1 MNAMNI
7 HTECKTRAILGF
19 MPLQNRAQRRM
30 TALVVCTLFIL
41 LSGTVVYGQEY
52 MRSDGTTGS
61 SKVALSEA
69 LPGEYDNAGTPDP
82 QYPPG
87 IMPEK
92 ALSVNP
98 TTVGSEM
105 PNLPPVPTYD
115 GNVNS
120 MSNVLPSSAAKEEH
134 SSILNLYN
142 APGSSSSAERY
153 EGMMISDVKIEGN
166 HQYSFEKI
174 VPYLKTRPGRPFS
187 KKILED
193 DVRRLIYSRMFVN
206 VETLFK
212 EVNNGAAVSLEVK
225 FRVSERR
232 TIQYIRYVGNEK
244 IRKKTLE
251 KEALLRVGGAIDP
264 SEVAS
269 AKERLEGFYRSKGFS
284 RATVMVVQGLKM
296 SDPGVIFQIN
306 EGPKQKVHWTSF
318 EGNTIVSDARLRT
331 QVQSK
336 HGFLWIFA
344 GELDYEKLDADIR
357 TLEDYY
363 KNLGFLDVRSGRE
376 VKFNSSEE
384 WADVV
389 FYIYEGKRYKIRDI
403 VIAGA
408 NSFTPEQ
415 LKELMEID
423 KGDYLNKP
431 KLARAMN
438 RIQGRYGTIGRVFAD
453 VKPDIRYLETPG
465 QCDVVVSIKEGDVYR
480 VGRVNVLIAGD
491 YPQTQIDT
499 VLNRMTVK
507 PGDIMDTNKIRA
519 SERRLKA
526 SQLFANDPQKGVSPS
541 IVYSPPEIKD
551 MEKRDG
557 ERMAEPITRPE
568 NSNSFR
574 GQSSEDEYRHVA
586 RFTPSAPT
594 SNQKTV
600 DVNYYGTWNESQQNV
615 EWQNVEMNSSDGAK
629 REILI
634 EDNRQEAAGS
644 SEQTD
649 YQTTRSSQLYAESFE
664 EYNKNSVQQEYAKE
678 DEQRRSQPH
687 FLGQN
692 GYQTTYGFDPFG
704 QPSVP
709 STRAE
714 VNQAVTASNASNQ
727 TLQQSVYNQPAY
739 AAPTTQTYT
748 PASANRTAVV
758 QNGWAPASNY
768 NGSAQG
774 LDSAPTTAQ
783 IAPYSGAVGQNI
795 YSDNLPMQ
803 PGIPAP
809 NSPTG
814 QSGSPYPAA
823 QSFDQSYSGNYYFQ
837 PPMDGPNTIPIAATL
852 EETRTGRMMFSVG
865 ISSESGLLGSVVIEE
880 QNFDWTR
887 WPRSCR
893 DWYNGVAFRG
903 RGQHFRIEASPGTNV
918 QRYSISFG
926 EPYLLNTDISW
937 DISGVYYERFYD
949 EWYEKRLGG
958 QTSLGYRFHKDLVGY
973 LTFRGYNI
981 HLYHPITP
989 TPPEL
994 ADALGSNALYGLGAK
1009 LVYDKRDSPYMAT
1022 EGWFMSAEVEQVFGS
1037 YTYPRA
1043 AFSVKKF
1050 IPLYERPDGSGRH
1063 VLSLKT
1069 SVDWTD
1075 VDTPIYEHYFT
1086 GGISTIRG
1094 FRYRKATVRDMGVP
1108 VGGYTQVL
1116 ACAEYLF
1123 PITADDMVKGVIFC
1137 DTGTSDYNF
1146 GSWKDRY
1153 RASVGFG
1160 FRITVP
1166 MMGSVPIALDFAF
1179 PVSKNDFDETEIFS
1193 FTMGGMF

>member
-7 HTECKTRAILGF
+7 HTDCKSRANFCIKRLF
-19 MPLQNRAQRRM
+19 YSVNYRFTLIVAS
-30 TALVVCTLFIL
+30 ALFIL
-41 LSGTVVYGQEY
+41 LNGTVLYSQEY
-52 MRSDGTTGS
+52 MRPDGTTGT
-61 SKVALSEA
+61 SKTVVSEA
-69 LPGEYDNAGTPDP
+69 LPGEYDNSGTPDP

-87 IMPEK
+87 IMPDK
-92 ALSVNP
+92 ALSVDP
-98 TTVGSEM
+98 TAIGDSS
-105 PNLPPVPTYD
+105 NLPPVPSFD
-115 GNVNS
+115 GDVNS
-120 MSNVLPSSAAKEEH
+120 MSNVLPSSAAKDDH
-134 SSILNLYN
+134 SSVLNLYN
-142 APGSSSSAERY
+142 APGSSSNADRY

-166 HQYSFEKI
+166 HQYTFEKI
-174 VPYLKTRPGRPFS
+174 VPYLKTRPGRQFS

-212 EVNNGAAVSLEVK
+212 EVNNGSSVSLEVK

-244 IRKKTLE
+244 IRKKILE

-269 AKERLEGFYRSKGFS
+269 AKERLEGFYRSKGFA
-284 RATVMVVQGLKM
+284 RATVTVVQGLKL

-363 KNLGFLDVRSGRE
+363 KNLGFLDVRIGRE

-389 FYIYEGKRYKIRDI
+389 FYIYEGKRYKIRDV

-415 LKELMEID
+415 LKALMEID
-423 KGDYLNKP
+423 KGDYLNKV
-431 KLARAMN
+431 KLTRAMN
-438 RIQGRYGTIGRVFAD
+438 KIQGRYGTIGRVFAE
-453 VKPDIRYLETPG
+453 VKPDVRYLETPG

-574 GQSSEDEYRHVA
+574 GQNGDGEYRHVA
-586 RFTPSAPT
+586 RFTPSAYAP

-600 DVNYYGTWNESQQNV
+600 DVNYYGTWNESEQSV
-615 EWQNVEMNSSDGAK
+615 EWQNVEMNSSDGAR
-629 REILI
+629 REIRN
-634 EDNRQEAAGS
+634 ESSDN
-644 SEQTD
+644 D
-649 YQTTRSSQLYAESFE
+649 YSDNSTFNADNSQLYTESFE
-664 EYNKNSVQQEYAKE
+664 EYNNNSVQQKYAKE
-678 DEQRRSQPH
+678 DEHLRSQPH
-687 FLGQN
+687 FLGQSD
-692 GYQTTYGFDPFG
+692 YQTTYGFDPFG

-714 VNQAVTASNASNQ
+714 VNQSVGSP
-727 TLQQSVYNQPAY
+727 TLQQSVYNQPVTS
-739 AAPTTQTYT
+739 APATQMYS

-758 QNGWAPASNY
+758 QNGWAPASGY
-768 NGSAQG
+768 NGDMTQG
-774 LDSAPTTAQ
+774 QSVMDSTPTAPQ
-783 IAPYSGAVGQNI
+783 LAPYSGAVGQNV

-814 QSGSPYPAA
+814 QAGSPYPAV
-823 QSFDQSYSGNYYFQ
+823 QTYDQTYSGNYYFQ
-837 PPMDGPNTIPIAATL
+837 SPIDGPNTIPVAATL
-852 EETRTGRMMFSVG
+852 EETRTGRMMFSIG

-880 QNFDWTR
+880 QNFDWMR

-958 QTSLGYRFHKDLVGY
+958 QTSFGYRFHKDLVGY

-981 HLYHPITP
+981 HLYHPVTP

-994 ADALGSNALYGLGAK
+994 EDALGSNALYGIGAK

-1022 EGWFMSAEVEQVFGS
+1022 EGWFMSAEIEQVFGS

-1043 AFSVKKF
+1043 SFSVKKF
-1050 IPLYERPDGSGRH
+1050 LPLYERPDGSGRH
-1063 VLSLKT
+1063 VLALKT

-1075 VDTPIYEHYFT
+1075 VDTPIYEHFFT

-1116 ACAEYLF
+1116 ACAEYMF

-1160 FRITVP
+1160 FRITIP

>member
-1 MNAMNI
+1 MNVMNI
-7 HTECKTRAILGF
+7 QTGCKTRFTLNF
-19 MPLQNRAQRRM
+19 RLL
-30 TALVVCTLFIL
+30 TAAVVAVLTLL
-41 LSGTVVYGQEY
+41 CGTTLYGQQY
-52 MRSDGTTGS
+52 MRPDGTTGS
-61 SKVALSEA
+61 SRVAIEEA
-69 LPGEYDNAGTPDP
+69 LPGEYDNDNVPDP

-92 ALSVNP
+92 ALSVDP
-98 TTVGSEM
+98 TAVGTDS
-105 PNLPPVPTYD
+105 PDLPPVPAYD

-120 MSNVLPSSAAKEEH
+120 MSNVLPSAAAKDDH
-134 SSILNLYN
+134 SSILNMYN

-153 EGMMISDVKIEGN
+153 EGLTIADVKIEGN

-174 VPYLKTRPGRPFS
+174 VPYLKTRPGRQFS

-212 EVNNGAAVSLEVK
+212 EVSNNGRVELEVK

-244 IRKKTLE
+244 IRKKYLE

-269 AKERLEGFYRSKGFS
+269 AKERIEGFYRSKGFS
-284 RATVMVVQGLKM
+284 RATVTVVQGLKM

-363 KNLGFLDVRSGRE
+363 KNLGFLDVRIGRE
-376 VKFNSSEE
+376 VKFNSSEQ

-389 FYIYEGKRYKIRDI
+389 FYIHEGKRYKIRDI

-423 KGDYLNKP
+423 KGDYLNKG
-431 KLARAMN
+431 KLTRAIN
-438 RIQGRYGTIGRVFAD
+438 KIQGRYGTIGRVFAD
-453 VKPDIRYLETPG
+453 VKPDVRYLETPG
-465 QCDVVVSIKEGDVYR
+465 QCDIVVSIKEGDVYR

-557 ERMAEPITRPE
+557 QRMAEPITRPE

-574 GQSSEDEYRHVA
+574 GQSSESEYRHVA
-586 RFTPSAPT
+586 HYTPTASAP

-615 EWQNVEMNSSDGAK
+615 EWQNVEMNSSDGVK
-629 REILI
+629 REIRN
-634 EDNRQEAAGS
+634 ESGDS
-644 SEQTD
+644 D
-649 YQTTRSSQLYAESFE
+649 YSFLENNSQLYSESFE
-664 EYNKNSVQQEYAKE
+664 EYNNNSVQQEYAKE

-687 FLGQN
+687 FLGQS

-714 VNQAVTASNASNQ
+714 VNQAVGSP
-727 TLQQSVYNQPAY
+727 TLQQSVYNQPVT
-739 AAPTTQTYT
+739 AAPATQMYA

-758 QNGWAPASNY
+758 QNNWTPANGY
-768 NGSAQG
+768 NSAAQG
-774 LDSAPTTAQ
+774 QSVLEPAPTGAQ
-783 IAPYSGAVGQNI
+783 LAPYSGAVGQNI

-837 PPMDGPNTIPIAATL
+837 SPIDGPNTIPIAASL
-852 EETRTGRMMFSVG
+852 EETRTGRMMFSIG

-981 HLYHPITP
+981 KLYHPISP

-994 ADALGSNALYGLGAK
+994 EDALGSNALYGIGAR

-1022 EGWFMSAEVEQVFGS
+1022 EGWYMSAEFEQVFGS

-1043 AFSVKKF
+1043 SFGVKKF

>member
-1 MNAMNI
+1 MNVMNMQSGS
-7 HTECKTRAILGF
+7 KTRLAFNFRL
-19 MPLQNRAQRRM
+19 L
-30 TALVVCTLFIL
+30 TL
-41 LSGTVVYGQEY
+41 LSGAVLTLLCSTPLYGQQY
-52 MRSDGTTGS
+52 MLPDGTTGT
-61 SKVALSEA
+61 SKIAVPEA
-69 LPGEYDNAGTPDP
+69 LPGEYDNSVPDP

-87 IMPEK
+87 IMPDK
-92 ALSVNP
+92 ALSLDP
-98 TTVGSEM
+98 TDVDSPGA
-105 PNLPPVPTYD
+105 LPPVPSFD
-115 GNVNS
+115 GSVNS
-120 MSNVLPSSAAKEEH
+120 TSDILPSAAAG
-134 SSILNLYN
+134 SGSDSILNLYN
-142 APGSSSSAERY
+142 APGSSTRAEKY
-153 EGMMISDVKIEGN
+153 EGMTISDVKIEGN
-166 HQYSFEKI
+166 RQYSFEKI
-174 VPYLKTRPGRPFS
+174 IPYLRTRPGRQFS

-212 EVNNGAAVSLEVK
+212 EVNNGNSISLEVK

-244 IRKKTLE
+244 IRKKILE

-284 RATVMVVQGLKM
+284 RATVTVVQGLKM

-336 HGFLWIFA
+336 HGFMWIFA

-363 KNLGFLDVRSGRE
+363 KNLGFLDVRIGRE

-389 FYIYEGKRYKIRDI
+389 FYIHAGKRYKIRDI

-423 KGDYLNKP
+423 KGDYLNKV
-431 KLARAMN
+431 KLTRAMN

-453 VKPDIRYLETPG
+453 VKPDVRYLETPG
-465 QCDVVVSIKEGDVYR
+465 QCDIVVSIKEGDVYR

-568 NSNSFR
+568 NSSSFR
-574 GQSSEDEYRHVA
+574 GQNSQSEYRNVA
-586 RFTPSAPT
+586 RYTSSAAP

-600 DVNYYGTWNESQQNV
+600 DVNYYGTWNESEQNV
-615 EWQNVEMNSSDGAK
+615 DWQNIEMNSSDGAK
-629 REILI
+629 REIRN
-634 EDNRQEAAGS
+634 DSADS
-644 SEQTD
+644 D
-649 YQTTRSSQLYAESFE
+649 YSDIDYNSRPANSNLYTESFE
-664 EYNKNSVQQEYAKE
+664 EYNNNSVQQEYAKE

-687 FLGQN
+687 FLGQS
-692 GYQTTYGFDPFG
+692 GQTSYGFDPFG
-704 QPSVP
+704 QPSIP

-714 VNQAVTASNASNQ
+714 VNQSVSSSNAYNP
-727 TLQQSVYNQPAY
+727 TLQQSVYNQPVTS
-739 AAPTTQTYT
+739 APATQTYT
-748 PASANRTAVV
+748 PASANRTSVA
-758 QNGWAPASNY
+758 QNNWTPASEY
-768 NGSAQG
+768 ADSAAQSQSV
-774 LDSAPTTAQ
+774 LDSAPTSPQ
-783 IAPYSGAVGQNI
+783 LAPYSGVLGQNV
-795 YSDNLPMQ
+795 YNDNLPMQ
-803 PGIPAP
+803 PGLPAP

-823 QSFDQSYSGNYYFQ
+823 QSFDQSYSGNYYYQ
-837 PPMDGPNTIPIAATL
+837 PIDGPNTIPIAATL
-852 EETRTGRMMFSVG
+852 EETRTGRMMFSIG

-880 QNFDWTR
+880 QNFDWMR

-937 DISGVYYERFYD
+937 DISGNYYERFYD
-949 EWYEKRLGG
+949 EWYESRLGG

-973 LTFRGYNI
+973 LMFRAYNI
-981 HLYHPITP
+981 KLYHPVTP

-994 ADALGSNALYGLGAK
+994 EDALGSNALYGVGAR

-1022 EGWFMSAEVEQVFGS
+1022 EGWYMAAEFEQVFGS

-1043 AFSVKKF
+1043 SFSIKKF

-1063 VLSLKT
+1063 VLSLKA

-1086 GGISTIRG
+1086 GGLSTIRG
-1094 FRYRKATVRDMGVP
+1094 FRYREATVRDMGVP

-1116 ACAEYLF
+1116 ASAEYMF
-1123 PITADDMVKGVIFC
+1123 PITADDMVKGVLFC

-1153 RASVGFG
+1153 RASLGFG
-1160 FRITVP
+1160 FRITIP

-1179 PVSKNDFDETEIFS
+1179 PVSKNDFDETEVFS
-1193 FTMGGMF
+1193 ITMGGMF

>member
-1 MNAMNI
+1 MSAMNI
-7 HTECKTRAILGF
+7 QTDCKTRAGKGVS
-19 MPLQNRAQRRM
+19 A
-30 TALVVCTLFIL
+30 LFITACL
-41 LSGTVVYGQEY
+41 MYFLINGTILYSQEY
-52 MRSDGTTGS
+52 MRPDGTIGT
-61 SKVALSEA
+61 SKAALSEA
-69 LPGEYDNAGTPDP
+69 LPGEYDNTNIPEP

-87 IMPEK
+87 IMPDK
-92 ALSVNP
+92 ALSVDP
-98 TTVGSEM
+98 TAISTTSD
-105 PNLPPVPTYD
+105 PLAPPPVPTYD

-120 MSNVLPSSAAKEEH
+120 MSNVLPSSAARNDN
-134 SSILNLYN
+134 SSILNLFN
-142 APGSSSSAERY
+142 APGSSSSADRY
-153 EGMMISDVKIEGN
+153 EGMTISDVKIEGN
-166 HQYSFEKI
+166 QQYPFEKI
-174 VPYLKTRPGRPFS
+174 VPYLQTRPGRQFS

-212 EVNNGAAVSLEVK
+212 EVSNGRHVELEVK

-244 IRKKTLE
+244 IRKKYLE

-269 AKERLEGFYRSKGFS
+269 AKERLEGFYRSKGFA
-284 RATVMVVQGLKM
+284 RATVTVVQGMKL
-296 SDPGVIFQIN
+296 SDPGIIFQIN

-344 GELDYEKLDADIR
+344 GELDYEKLDADVR

-363 KNLGFLDVRSGRE
+363 KNLGFLDVRIGRE

-389 FYIYEGKRYKIRDI
+389 FYIHEGKRYKIRDI

-423 KGDYLNKP
+423 KGDYLNKV
-431 KLARAMN
+431 KLTRAIN
-438 RIQGRYGTIGRVFAD
+438 KIQGRYGTIGRVFAD
-453 VKPDIRYLETPG
+453 VKPDVRYLETPG
-465 QCDVVVSIKEGDVYR
+465 QCDIVVSIKEGDVYR

-551 MEKRDG
+551 MENRDG
-557 ERMAEPITRPE
+557 QRMAEPITRPE

-574 GQSSEDEYRHVA
+574 GQDSQSEYRHVA
-586 RFTPSAPT
+586 HYTPSAP

-600 DVNYYGTWNESQQNV
+600 DVNYYGTWNDNSV
-615 EWQNVEMNSSDGAK
+615 EWQNVELNSSDGEK
-629 REILI
+629 REIRNESDDSDYSFI
-634 EDNRQEAAGS
+634 ENN
-644 SEQTD
+644 
-649 YQTTRSSQLYAESFE
+649 SQLYTESFE
-664 EYNKNSVQQEYAKE
+664 EYNNNSVQQEYAKE
-678 DEQRRSQPH
+678 DEQRRSNPR
-687 FLGQN
+687 FLGQS

-704 QPSVP
+704 QPLVP

-714 VNQAVTASNASNQ
+714 VNQAVAASSQSNP
-727 TLQQSVYNQPAY
+727 TLQQSVYNQPTY
-739 AAPTTQTYT
+739 AAPAPTQSYV
-748 PASANRTAVV
+748 PASANSTPVY
-758 QNGWAPASNY
+758 NNWTPAS
-768 NGSAQG
+768 GAVETSSQPVAQ
-774 LDSAPTTAQ
+774 L
-783 IAPYSGAVGQNI
+783 APYSGAVGQNI

-803 PGIPAP
+803 PGIPSP

-814 QSGSPYPAA
+814 QSGSPYPAV
-823 QSFDQSYSGNYYFQ
+823 QSFDQTYSGNYYYQ

-852 EETRTGRMMFSVG
+852 EETRTGRMMFSIG
-865 ISSESGLLGSVVIEE
+865 ISSESGLLGSIVIEE

-994 ADALGSNALYGLGAK
+994 EDALGSNALYGIGAR

-1043 AFSVKKF
+1043 SFSVKKF

-1075 VDTPIYEHYFT
+1075 ADTPIYEHYFT
-1086 GGISTIRG
+1086 GGYSTIRG

-1116 ACAEYLF
+1116 ACAEYMF

-1137 DTGTSDYNF
+1137 DTGTSDNNF
-1146 GSWKDRY
+1146 GSWQDRY

-1160 FRITVP
+1160 FRITIP

-1179 PVSKNDFDETEIFS
+1179 PVSKNDFDETEVFS

>member
-1 MNAMNI
+1 MNI
-7 HTECKTRAILGF
+7 QTDCKTRADRGVS
-19 MPLQNRAQRRM
+19 A
-30 TALVVCTLFIL
+30 LFITAYL
-41 LSGTVVYGQEY
+41 MIFLISGTILYGQEF
-52 MRSDGTTGS
+52 MRPDGTIGS
-61 SKVALSEA
+61 SKAALSEA
-69 LPGEYDNAGTPDP
+69 LPGEFDNTSIPEP
-82 QYPPG
+82 QFPPG
-87 IMPEK
+87 IMPDK
-92 ALSVNP
+92 ALSVDP
-98 TTVGSEM
+98 TAVSTTSD
-105 PNLPPVPTYD
+105 PLAPPPVPSFD

-120 MSNVLPSSAAKEEH
+120 MSNVLPSSAAKNEK
-134 SSILNLYN
+134 SSFLNLYN
-142 APGSSSSAERY
+142 APGSSSNADRY
-153 EGMMISDVKIEGN
+153 EGMTISDVKIEGN
-166 HQYSFEKI
+166 QQYSFEKI
-174 VPYLKTRPGRPFS
+174 VPYLQTRPGRQFS

-212 EVNNGAAVSLEVK
+212 EVSNGGHVELEVK

-244 IRKKTLE
+244 IRKKYLE
-251 KEALLRVGGAIDP
+251 KEALLRVGGAVDP
-264 SEVAS
+264 SEVVS
-269 AKERLEGFYRSKGFS
+269 AKERLEGFYRSKGFA
-284 RATVMVVQGLKM
+284 RATVTIVQGMKL
-296 SDPGVIFQIN
+296 SDPGIIFQIN

-344 GELDYEKLDADIR
+344 GELDYEKLDADVR

-363 KNLGFLDVRSGRE
+363 KNLGFLDVRVGRE

-384 WADVV
+384 WADVI
-389 FYIYEGKRYKIRDI
+389 FYIHEGKRYKIRDI

-415 LKELMEID
+415 IKGLMEID
-423 KGDYLNKP
+423 KGDYLNKV
-431 KLARAMN
+431 KLTRAIN
-438 RIQGRYGTIGRVFAD
+438 KIQGRYGTIGRVFAD
-453 VKPDIRYLETPG
+453 VKPDVRYLETPG
-465 QCDVVVSIKEGDVYR
+465 QCDIVVSIKEGDVYR

-568 NSNSFR
+568 KSNSFR
-574 GQSSEDEYRHVA
+574 GQNDDYRHVA
-586 RFTPSAPT
+586 HYTPSDSIS

-600 DVNYYGTWNESQQNV
+600 DVNYYGTWNENNV
-615 EWQNVEMNSSDGAK
+615 EWQNVELNSSDGSR

-634 EDNRQEAAGS
+634 EGSRQEAVGK
-644 SEQTD
+644 SEDPTA
-649 YQTTRSSQLYAESFE
+649 YCLLPTASNLYTESFE
-664 EYNKNSVQQEYAKE
+664 EYNNNSVQQEYARE
-678 DEQRRSQPH
+678 DEQRRSNPR
-687 FLGQN
+687 FLGQS

-714 VNQAVTASNASNQ
+714 VDQTVGYP
-727 TLQQSVYNQPAY
+727 TLQQSVYNQPVTS
-739 AAPTTQTYT
+739 APATQTFA

-758 QNGWAPASNY
+758 QNNWMPA
-768 NGSAQG
+768 GGVAQDQNATVSSQSG
-774 LDSAPTTAQ
+774 AQ
-783 IAPYSGAVGQNI
+783 LAPYSGAVGQNV

-814 QSGSPYPAA
+814 QSGSPYPAV
-823 QSFDQSYSGNYYFQ
+823 QSFDQNYSGNYYYQ
-837 PPMDGPNTIPIAATL
+837 TPIDGPNTIPIAATL
-852 EETRTGRMMFSVG
+852 EETRTGRMMFSIG

-880 QNFDWTR
+880 QNFDWLR

-903 RGQHFRIEASPGTNV
+903 RGQHFRLEASPGTNV

-958 QTSLGYRFHKDLVGY
+958 QTSFGYRFHKDLVGY

-981 HLYHPITP
+981 HLYHPVSP

-994 ADALGSNALYGLGAK
+994 EDALGSNALYGIGAK

-1022 EGWFMSAEVEQVFGS
+1022 EGWYMSAEFEQVFGS

-1043 AFSVKKF
+1043 SFSVKKF

>member
-1 MNAMNI
+1 M
-7 HTECKTRAILGF
+7 RL
-19 MPLQNRAQRRM
+19 L
-30 TALVVCTLFIL
+30 TAVTGVVLTLIC
-41 LSGTVVYGQEY
+41 GTSLYGQQY
-52 MRSDGTTGS
+52 MRSDGTTGA
-61 SKVALSEA
+61 SKTVVSEA
-69 LPGEYDNAGTPDP
+69 LPGEYDANNVPDP

-87 IMPEK
+87 IMPDN
-92 ALSVNP
+92 ALSVDP
-98 TTVGSEM
+98 TALGSD
-105 PNLPPVPTYD
+105 PSDLPPVPTFD
-115 GNVNS
+115 GNINS
-120 MSNVLPSSAAKEEH
+120 MSNVLPSAAAKNDQ

-142 APGSSSSAERY
+142 APGSSSNAERY
-153 EGMMISDVKIEGN
+153 EGLIIADVKIEGN

-174 VPYLKTRPGRPFS
+174 VPYLKTRPSRQFS

-212 EVNNGAAVSLEVK
+212 EVNNGGNVELEVK

-244 IRKKTLE
+244 IRKKYLE

-284 RATVMVVQGLKM
+284 RATVTVVQGLKL

-363 KNLGFLDVRSGRE
+363 KNLGFLDVRIGRE
-376 VKFNSSEE
+376 VKFNSSEQ

-389 FYIYEGKRYKIRDI
+389 FYIHEGKRYKIRDI

-408 NSFTPEQ
+408 NCFTPEQ

-423 KGDYLNKP
+423 KGDYLNKG
-431 KLARAMN
+431 KLTRAMN
-438 RIQGRYGTIGRVFAD
+438 KIQGRYGAIGRVFAD
-453 VKPDIRYLETPG
+453 VKPDVRYLETPG

-568 NSNSFR
+568 NSSSFR
-574 GQSSEDEYRHVA
+574 GQNSQSEYRNVA
-586 RFTPSAPT
+586 RYTSSAAQ

-600 DVNYYGTWNESQQNV
+600 DVNYYGTWNESEQSV
-615 EWQNVEMNSSDGAK
+615 DWQNVEMNSSDGAK
-629 REILI
+629 REIRN
-634 EDNRQEAAGS
+634 DSADS
-644 SEQTD
+644 D
-649 YQTTRSSQLYAESFE
+649 YSNIDYNSHPVDSNLYTESFE
-664 EYNKNSVQQEYAKE
+664 EYNNNSVQQEYAKE
-678 DEQRRSQPH
+678 DKQRRSQPD
-687 FLGQN
+687 FLGQS
-692 GYQTTYGFDPFG
+692 GQTSYGFDPFG

-714 VNQAVTASNASNQ
+714 VNQAVGSP
-727 TLQQSVYNQPAY
+727 TLQQSVYNQPVTS
-739 AAPTTQTYT
+739 APATQTYT
-748 PASANRTAVV
+748 PASANRTSVT
-758 QNGWAPASNY
+758 QNAWTPASGY
-768 NGSAQG
+768 ADNGAQSQSVLDPAPTSAQ
-774 LDSAPTTAQ
+774 L
-783 IAPYSGAVGQNI
+783 APYSGAVGQNV
-795 YSDNLPMQ
+795 YNDNLPMQ
-803 PGIPAP
+803 PGLPSP

-814 QSGSPYPAA
+814 QSGSPYPAV
-823 QSFDQSYSGNYYFQ
+823 QSFDQTYSGNYYYQ
-837 PPMDGPNTIPIAATL
+837 PIDGPNTIPIAATL
-852 EETRTGRMMFSVG
+852 EETRTGRMMFSIG

-880 QNFDWTR
+880 QNFDWMR

-937 DISGVYYERFYD
+937 DISGNYYERYYD
-949 EWYEKRLGG
+949 EWYETRLGG

-973 LTFRGYNI
+973 MMFRAYNI
-981 HLYHPITP
+981 KLYHPITP

-994 ADALGSNALYGLGAK
+994 EDALGSNALYGVGAR

-1022 EGWFMSAEVEQVFGS
+1022 EGWYMSAEFEQVFGS

-1043 AFSVKKF
+1043 SFSIEKF

-1063 VLSLKT
+1063 VLSLKA

-1086 GGISTIRG
+1086 GGLSTIRG

-1116 ACAEYLF
+1116 ASAEYIF
-1123 PITADDMVKGVIFC
+1123 PITADDMVKGVLFC

-1153 RASVGFG
+1153 RAALGFG
-1160 FRITVP
+1160 FRITIP

-1179 PVSKNDFDETEIFS
+1179 PVSKNDFDETEVFS
-1193 FTMGGMF
+1193 ITMGGMF

>member
-1 MNAMNI
+1 MNVMNI
-7 HTECKTRAILGF
+7 QTGCKTRFTLNF
-19 MPLQNRAQRRM
+19 RLL
-30 TALVVCTLFIL
+30 TAAVIAVLTLL
-41 LSGTVVYGQEY
+41 CGTTLYGQQY
-52 MRSDGTTGS
+52 MRPDGTTGS
-61 SKVALSEA
+61 SRVAIEEA
-69 LPGEYDNAGTPDP
+69 LPGEYDNDNVPDP

-92 ALSVNP
+92 ALSVDP
-98 TTVGSEM
+98 TAIGSDS
-105 PNLPPVPTYD
+105 PDLPPVPSYD

-120 MSNVLPSSAAKEEH
+120 MSNALPSAAAKDDH
-134 SSILNLYN
+134 SSILNMYN

-153 EGMMISDVKIEGN
+153 EGLTIADVKIEGN

-174 VPYLKTRPGRPFS
+174 VPYLKTRPGRQFS

-212 EVNNGAAVSLEVK
+212 EVSNNGRVELEVK

-244 IRKKTLE
+244 IRKKYLE

-269 AKERLEGFYRSKGFS
+269 AKERIEGFYRSKGFS
-284 RATVMVVQGLKM
+284 RATVTVVQGLKM

-363 KNLGFLDVRSGRE
+363 KNLGFLDVRIGRE
-376 VKFNSSEE
+376 VKFNSSEQ

-389 FYIYEGKRYKIRDI
+389 FYIHEGKRYKIRDI

-423 KGDYLNKP
+423 KGDYLNKS
-431 KLARAMN
+431 KLTRAIN
-438 RIQGRYGTIGRVFAD
+438 KIQGRYGTIGRVFAD
-453 VKPDIRYLETPG
+453 VKPDVRYLETPG
-465 QCDVVVSIKEGDVYR
+465 QCDIVVSIKEGDVYR

-557 ERMAEPITRPE
+557 QRMAEPITRPE

-574 GQSSEDEYRHVA
+574 GQSSESEYRHVA
-586 RFTPSAPT
+586 RYTPTASAP

-600 DVNYYGTWNESQQNV
+600 DVNYYGTWNESQQSV
-615 EWQNVEMNSSDGAK
+615 EWQNVEMNSSDGSR
-629 REILI
+629 REIRN
-634 EDNRQEAAGS
+634 ESGDS
-644 SEQTD
+644 D
-649 YQTTRSSQLYAESFE
+649 YSFLENNSQLYTESFE
-664 EYNKNSVQQEYAKE
+664 EYNNNSVQQEYAKE

-687 FLGQN
+687 FLGQS

-714 VNQAVTASNASNQ
+714 VNQAVGSP
-727 TLQQSVYNQPAY
+727 TLQQSVYNQPVT
-739 AAPTTQTYT
+739 AAPATQMYA

-758 QNGWAPASNY
+758 QNNWTPANGY
-768 NGSAQG
+768 NSAAQG
-774 LDSAPTTAQ
+774 QSVLKSAPTGAQ
-783 IAPYSGAVGQNI
+783 LAPYSGAVGQNI

-837 PPMDGPNTIPIAATL
+837 SPIDGPNTIPIAASL
-852 EETRTGRMMFSVG
+852 EETRTGRMMFSIG

-981 HLYHPITP
+981 KLYHPISP

-994 ADALGSNALYGLGAK
+994 EDALGSNALYGIGAR

-1022 EGWFMSAEVEQVFGS
+1022 EGWYMSAEFEQVFGS

-1043 AFSVKKF
+1043 SFGVKKF